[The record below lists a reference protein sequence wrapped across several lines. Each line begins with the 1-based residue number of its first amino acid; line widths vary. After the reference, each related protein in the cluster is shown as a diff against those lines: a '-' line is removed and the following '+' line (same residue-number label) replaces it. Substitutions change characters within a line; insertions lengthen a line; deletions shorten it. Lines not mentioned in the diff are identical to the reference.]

1 MAGAA
6 NSMDCSVGHL
16 KNWASK
22 QPCSVASKVYVC
34 IVKYR
39 GTKRVLN
46 FRVGNAYDHI
56 VVQVDL
62 GEEGVYIAEIGFG
75 LTTVRVSLRTQ
86 KMTGM
91 KNCPIL
97 GKLQSVESAG

>member
-1 MAGAA
+1 M
-6 NSMDCSVGHL
+6 V
-16 KNWASK
+16 
-22 QPCSVASKVYVC
+22 Q
-34 IVKYR
+34 
-39 GTKRVLN
+39 KRFLN

-86 KMTGM
+86 KMRGM